1 MFNFEVVVIM
11 CALFR
16 DIRDELRCI
25 GRACGVDRRQD
36 QGVAGRRVDKVARRT
51 GCDWASV
58 LLRKYDEIIVISARN
73 YRSGLRKCRRC

>member
-1 MFNFEVVVIM
+1 MFDFEAVAIM

-16 DIRDELRCI
+16 DVRDVLRCV

-36 QGVAGRRVDKVARRT
+36 QGVAGRRVDEAARRTT

-58 LLRKYDEIIVISARN
+58 LLRKYDEIIVISA
-73 YRSGLRKCRRC
+73 